1 MQSRAPLDVFR
12 ENLRHLQA
20 GRPLSAVA
28 RDRAF
33 EAKLAE
39 MTRGRSRWWHDA
51 GLRREQL
58 AARLNAEAAARRFWM
73 PMQSLA
79 GWYRQRQI
87 DNVLRLGRRRGQ

>member
-1 MQSRAPLDVFR
+1 MQHRAPLDVFR

-39 MTRGRSRWWHDA
+39 MTGGPARRWHDA
-51 GLRREQL
+51 GLRRQQL
-58 AARLNAEAAARRFWM
+58 VARLKAEAAARRFWM

-87 DNVLRLGRRRGQ
+87 DQVLRLGGRGGQ